1 MRKSRIIGVLRWIEA
16 DQTVKEVARELGV
29 SEAIKYTLGTFG
41 QEVNGIRAISS
52 FRISVTVRAALL
64 LVGGRGERPA
74 PARSALG
81 SSLVRAACAGAV
93 GWEVERGDAGA
104 REARQREW
112 EGALGMPSLRLTGES

>member
-16 DQTVKEVARELGV
+16 DQTVEEVARELGV

-41 QEVNGIRAISS
+41 HEVNGIRAISS

-93 GWEVERGDAGA
+93 GWEVNAAMPVLEKPGKGNGGA
-104 REARQREW
+104 RWGCQAC
-112 EGALGMPSLRLTGES
+112 A